1 MSLTFCE
8 PALLLQKVAEEVE
21 RAADRE
27 AMEIA
32 EEEVR
37 FNPILTI
44 LIPF

>member
-32 EEEVR
+32 EEEEQQVR
-37 FNPILTI
+37 FNSI